1 MSVPTVLEKIIARK
15 LEEVAERSRRIGL
28 AELEQQAA
36 IADPVRGFAAA
47 LEQRVNAKE
56 PAVIAEVKKASPS
69 KGVIRDPFLPAEIAA
84 GYGRRSCLSVG
95 ADRHRFLPGCR
106 CLSAASPCGLFAA
119 GDSQGLHDRSY
130 QVVEAR
136 ALGADCILLIVAALD
151 DARMHELAAVA
162 KAHGLDVLVE
172 VHDGDELE
180 RALRLET
187 PLVGINNR
195 NLHTFEVSL
204 ETTLDLR
211 AGAEGSSG
219 DYRERDS

>member
-84 GYGRRSCLSVG
+84 GYEAGE
-95 ADRHRFLPGCR
+95 LPVCR
-106 CLSAASPCGLFAA
+106 C
-119 GDSQGLHDRSY
+119 
-130 QVVEAR
+130 
-136 ALGADCILLIVAALD
+136 
-151 DARMHELAAVA
+151 
-162 KAHGLDVLVE
+162 
-172 VHDGDELE
+172 
-180 RALRLET
+180 
-187 PLVGINNR
+187 
-195 NLHTFEVSL
+195 
-204 ETTLDLR
+204 
-211 AGAEGSSG
+211 
-219 DYRERDS
+219 